1 MTTPR
6 LSILVVSYNTK
17 KLTVE
22 CLASVFD
29 QTRLTSFELIVW
41 DNASSDGSP
50 EAIGEAYGTRVQLV
64 KSDENLGFAAANNR
78 AAEVATGD
86 YLLLLNPDTVI
97 LNGAIDVLAAFADR
111 FPGCGIWGGRTLF
124 KDRSLNSSSCWGR
137 QTLWSLFCQATGLSV
152 VFKRTGIFNPEGMG
166 GWNREGVRAV
176 DIVSGCFLMIKSEL
190 WVALG
195 GFREEFFMYGEEADL
210 CLRAKKL
217 GAKPTVTSEAT
228 IVHYGG
234 ASERVFAE
242 KLVRLLKA
250 KGLLI
255 DIHFPLAARQIGRWL
270 LFLWPVRRYC
280 IHAVLAAV
288 GRHASIEARDAW
300 LEAVRRYRDWW

>member
-17 KLTVE
+17 RLTLE
-22 CLASVFD
+22 CLASVFE
-29 QTRLTSFELIVW
+29 QTRLTPFELIVW

-78 AAEVATGD
+78 AAEIATGD
-86 YLLLLNPDTVI
+86 HLLLLNPDTVI
-97 LNGAIDVLAAFADR
+97 FDGAIDVLAAFADR

-124 KDRSLNSSSCWGR
+124 KDGSLNSSSCWSR
-137 QTLWSLFCQATGLSV
+137 QTVWSLFCQATGLSV
-152 VFKRTGIFNPEGMG
+152 VFKRTGVFNPEGMG

-176 DIVSGCFLMIKSEL
+176 DIVSGCFLMITSEM
-190 WVALG
+190 WAALG

-210 CLRAKKL
+210 CLRARKL
-217 GAKPTVTSEAT
+217 GAQPMVTSEAT

-234 ASERVFAE
+234 ASERVFAD

-255 DIHFPLAARQIGRWL
+255 DMHFPPTARQIGRWL

-280 IHAVLAAV
+280 IHAVLAAG
-288 GRHASIEARDAW
+288 GRRASIEARDAW

>member
-1 MTTPR
+1 MTPLR

-17 KLTVE
+17 KLTLE
-22 CLASVFD
+22 CLASVFE

-50 EAIGEAYGTRVQLV
+50 EAIDEAYGSRIQLV
-64 KSDENLGFAAANNR
+64 KSDENFGFAAANNR
-78 AAEVATGD
+78 AAEIATGD
-86 YLLLLNPDTVI
+86 LLLLLNPDTVI
-97 LNGAIDVLAAFADR
+97 LDGAIDILVAFADR
-111 FPGCGIWGGRTLF
+111 FPECGIWGGRTLF
-124 KDRSLNSSSCWGR
+124 KDGSLNSSSCWGR
-137 QTLWSLFCQATGLSV
+137 QTVWSLFCQATGLSV
-152 VFKRTGIFNPEGMG
+152 VFKRTSIFNPEGVG
-166 GWNREGVRAV
+166 GWSREGVRTV
-176 DIVSGCFLMIKSEL
+176 DIVSGCFLMIRREL
-190 WVALG
+190 WTALG

-228 IVHYGG
+228 IIHYGG

-250 KGLLI
+250 KRLLI
-255 DIHFPLAARQIGRWL
+255 DMHFPPATRVIGKWL

-280 IHAVLAAV
+280 IHAVLAAG
-288 GRHASIEARDAW
+288 GRHASIKARNAW
-300 LEAVRRYRDWW
+300 LEAVRRYRDWC